1 VILGQ
6 GLFGLVILALWI
18 YCIFDCIRT
27 DESSIQNLPKMIWL
41 IIVIFVPTIGSIAW
55 LVLGRPAGAGFQ
67 FGSTGSRKPP
77 PPPDPRGFR
86 EPVKPDDDFA
96 KRREEMLRRYDADRE
111 AELKQRE
118 EELRRREEELRR
130 REQELGDG

>member
-1 VILGQ
+1 MILGQ

-27 DESSIQNLPKMIWL
+27 DESSVQNLPKMIWL

-55 LVLGRPAGAGFQ
+55 LLLGRPAGAAFQ
-67 FGSTGSRKPP
+67 LGSTGSRRPP
-77 PPPDPRGFR
+77 PPPEPTGFR
-86 EPVKPDDDFA
+86 EPVIPDDDFA
-96 KRREEMLRRYDADRE
+96 KRREEMLRRYDAERE
-111 AELKQRE
+111 ETLKQRE

-130 REQELGDG
+130 REEELGD